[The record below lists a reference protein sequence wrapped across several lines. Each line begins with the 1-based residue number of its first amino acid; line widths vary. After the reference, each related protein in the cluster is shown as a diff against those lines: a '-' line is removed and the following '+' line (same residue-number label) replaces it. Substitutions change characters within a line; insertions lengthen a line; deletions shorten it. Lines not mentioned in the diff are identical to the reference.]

1 MKNQKGITLLSLVIT
16 IVLMLI
22 IAGTTIYTSTDRF
35 KINNLNKLYNDI
47 DTLKDKV
54 DNYYLQYGGLPVLKN
69 EQNEPIRY
77 TFSTLNFDKNVNDD
91 ENYDIL
97 DLAAMGDFTLNYGKE
112 GYKNP
117 NRSDDVYVINEKTHT
132 IYYVKGIESRNG
144 VIYHTKL
151 LETNLNQSQ
160 IPPTKPSINIVE
172 GNKVEA
178 IDENTS
184 TIDQYETDVTL
195 EFIPGKDNV
204 AGISRTTYSI
214 NDSEEVNIDTL
225 ENHQYKITQNGTYE
239 ITVKTYNNSNLNS
252 EITKI
257 IERKVE
263 VWSGNL
269 TEKSVNT
276 LKNTRIIQAG
286 VNTGKRTSFNGT
298 TVYTLEIPEG
308 ATQLYI
314 TTNGNG
320 TLDGRNGSHGFTND
334 AFTSKY
340 SVLEEN
346 KNSFYLKGS
355 GTLDLTPNLE
365 YKYIAMEFSTNNAIT
380 FEFK

>member
-225 ENHQYKITQNGTYE
+225 EKHQYKLTQRGTYE
-239 ITVKTYNNSNLNS
+239 ITVKTYNNYNLSS
-252 EITKI
+252 EITKT
-257 IERKVE
+257 IEIKQTKIE
-263 VWSGNL
+263 WSGNVPNY
-269 TEKSVNT
+269 TYYNYTTGSENSGVIT
-276 LKNTRIIQAG
+276 YAKNYG
-286 VNTGKRTSFNGT
+286 VYFIP
-298 TVYTLEIPEG
+298 IPEG
-308 ATQLYI
+308 ATSITINGDIRYGRYLYESNEI
-314 TTNGNG
+314 AISKEELGGYTLKSYNVTN
-320 TLDGRNGSHGFTND
+320 RHTN
-334 AFTSKY
+334 
-340 SVLEEN
+340 
-346 KNSFYLKGS
+346 
-355 GTLDLTPNLE
+355 
-365 YKYIAMEFSTNNAIT
+365 
-380 FEFK
+380 